1 MRPCRNKNMTK
12 LEAKNLTVTYTDK
25 KLGDTVAVNKINTVF
40 QSGEFSVIL
49 GQSGSGKTS
58 LIRALSGLQEYEG
71 EILYDG
77 IDADNI
83 PFRKRNIAY
92 VTQNYSLYS
101 HLNVFDNIAFP
112 LKTIGASREEIIERV
127 LGLADQLDISV
138 CLNRKPRQLS
148 GGQQQK
154 VALARALIKKPSI
167 CFMDEPLSNIDP
179 KQRDRVRALMKKT
192 LKLNGCTVIYI
203 THDYSEAVGLADRIF
218 VMDKGRIIACGTPEE
233 INLCT
238 DERIQPLKGGRF
250 I

>member
-148 GGQQQK
+148 GGQQQR

-179 KQRDRVRALMKKT
+179 KQRERVRALMKKT

>member
-83 PFRKRNIAY
+83 P
-92 VTQNYSLYS
+92 L
-101 HLNVFDNIAFP
+101 
-112 LKTIGASREEIIERV
+112 GREI
-127 LGLADQLDISV
+127 
-138 CLNRKPRQLS
+138 
-148 GGQQQK
+148 
-154 VALARALIKKPSI
+154 
-167 CFMDEPLSNIDP
+167 
-179 KQRDRVRALMKKT
+179 
-192 LKLNGCTVIYI
+192 
-203 THDYSEAVGLADRIF
+203 
-218 VMDKGRIIACGTPEE
+218 
-233 INLCT
+233 
-238 DERIQPLKGGRF
+238 
-250 I
+250 